1 MREDLTKLP
10 AEPIDPVALAR
21 RDMQKALPK
30 RFYKEAGV
38 APAAGGFAL
47 TLDGH
52 AAKTPAKSDLVLPTA
67 ALAEAVAAEWRAQG
81 ETIDFATM
89 PLTRLAYT
97 AIDGVA
103 NEMNG
108 VIDEIAKYAETDLV
122 CYRASEPAS
131 LAEAQAAAWD
141 PVLDFA
147 AAQLGARFFCAEG
160 VVFVAQPP
168 EARAAVKAR
177 IAEIAAGPAAPFL
190 LASLSVMTALTGSVL
205 IALALAE
212 GSHSLDQAWAAAHVD
227 EDFQIRQWGAD
238 SEATARRSRRFA
250 DMAAAET
257 VWRLS
262 QAAAGHAPASPA

>member
-1 MREDLTKLP
+1 MREDLTTPL
-10 AEPIDPVALAR
+10 AEPSDPIALAR
-21 RDMQKALPK
+21 RDMQKPLPQ
-30 RFYKEAGV
+30 RFYKEVGI
-38 APAAGGFAL
+38 APSETGFAL
-47 TLDGH
+47 VLDGRV
-52 AAKTPAKSDLVLPTA
+52 AKTPAKSELVLPSA
-67 ALAEAVAAEWRAQG
+67 ALAEAVAGEWRAQG
-81 ETIDFATM
+81 DKIDFATM
-89 PLTRLAYT
+89 PLTRLAFT

-103 NEMNG
+103 HQMDA

-122 CYRASEPAS
+122 CYRAAEPAS
-131 LAEAQAAAWD
+131 LAEAQAVAWD

-168 EARAAVKAR
+168 EARAAVRAR
-177 IAEIAAGPAAPFL
+177 IAEIAAGPGAPFL
-190 LASLSVMTALTGSVL
+190 LASLSVMTALAGSVL

-227 EDFQIRQWGAD
+227 EDFQIRQWGTD

-257 VWRLS
+257 VWKLS
-262 QAAAGHAPASPA
+262 QAPH

>member
-1 MREDLTKLP
+1 MREDLTTPP
-10 AEPIDPVALAR
+10 AEPSDPIALAR
-21 RDMQKALPK
+21 RDMQKPLPQ
-30 RFYKEAGV
+30 RFYKEVGI
-38 APAAGGFAL
+38 APSGTGFAL
-47 TLDGH
+47 VLDGRV
-52 AAKTPAKSDLVLPTA
+52 AKTPAKSELVLPSA
-67 ALAEAVAAEWRAQG
+67 ALAEAVAGEWRAQG
-81 ETIDFATM
+81 DKIDFATM
-89 PLTRLAYT
+89 PLTRLAFT

-103 NEMNG
+103 HQMDA

-122 CYRASEPAS
+122 CYRAAEPAS

-168 EARAAVKAR
+168 EARAAVRAR

-190 LASLSVMTALTGSVL
+190 LASLSVMTALAGSIL

-227 EDFQIRQWGAD
+227 EDFQVRQWGTD

-257 VWRLS
+257 VWKLS
-262 QAAAGHAPASPA
+262 QAPH